1 MAEGRADDPPAQEK
15 GSGPQH
21 PSQPPRRRTRRATLR
36 RRGSKTDPQRAAG
49 RRFDLAPAANP
60 IVIAVA
66 AAATVPLE
74 FRFARAENQYTVDG
88 PLYVRILDGA
98 GALLHE
104 FELAAASQPGVF
116 RTALGLPAG
125 ACQVAATTL
134 WNATGSAT
142 FQVPAAGTIDPVR
155 ITLAR

>member
-1 MAEGRADDPPAQEK
+1 M
-15 GSGPQH
+15 
-21 PSQPPRRRTRRATLR
+21 
-36 RRGSKTDPQRAAG
+36 
-49 RRFDLAPAANP
+49 
-60 IVIAVA
+60 
-66 AAATVPLE
+66 PLE

-125 ACQVAATTL
+125 TCQVAATTL